1 MATRG
6 VPGAQRGPLRPR
18 VCKVNPEQVSGD
30 VEAEGGRFK
39 VEVQGQGRPSK
50 VRLRG
55 QGDQEGSGGWVQ
67 RREGEQRR
75 GTKKTKGPGLG
86 AGENRTEGHEGRGQ
100 RDTRANRARPATR
113 TGTTRVPALHPS
125 VHAGAPHTGGHEENK
140 KPYPSLRERHPQRAS
155 PHQGGKGAP
164 RTPRTPGDTRNTQRG
179 PHHQGGEPTPL
190 HDTTRSKGHPCTV
203 TNGGSQASPIHPHP
217 LIHLVGARDF
227 ADPLVF
233 PATLPTSAL
242 PRSLCLRSV
251 GSQGSSR
258 GAGGGCGCSVGC
270 LGCWELVR

>member
-1 MATRG
+1 M
-6 VPGAQRGPLRPR
+6 LRPKADGSR
-18 VCKVNPEQVSGD
+18 WK
-30 VEAEGGRFK
+30 
-39 VEVQGQGRPSK
+39 VQGQGRPSK

-86 AGENRTEGHEGRGQ
+86 AGENRTEGHEGREQ
-100 RDTRANRARPATR
+100 RDTTANRARPATR
-113 TGTTRVPALHPS
+113 TGTTRVPAPHPS

-140 KPYPSLRERHPQRAS
+140 KTYPSLREGTLNGHHPTKGAREPPEPQE
-155 PHQGGKGAP
+155 PQGTPGTPKGAP
-164 RTPRTPGDTRNTQRG
+164 TTKA
-179 PHHQGGEPTPL
+179 EAPTPL

-227 ADPLVF
+227 ADPLGF
-233 PATLPTSAL
+233 SATLPTPAW